1 MNLVLSAVVGALVA
15 VMVLANGFLS
25 QEIGNYSASL
35 MIHLLGMGMLVL
47 LLLGQ
52 KSKTIF
58 RRDVPLYMYSAGAI
72 GLITILFSNIG
83 FIGLGVSLTMA
94 LGLLGQAIVSIII
107 DHFGWFEMK
116 VVRFE
121 KKKYIGLGM
130 IFAGIL
136 VMCVV

>member
-58 RRDVPLYMYSAGAI
+58 RRDVPLYMYSAG
-72 GLITILFSNIG
+72 TIF
-83 FIGLGVSLTMA
+83 
-94 LGLLGQAIVSIII
+94 
-107 DHFGWFEMK
+107 
-116 VVRFE
+116 
-121 KKKYIGLGM
+121 
-130 IFAGIL
+130 
-136 VMCVV
+136 